1 MIASAISRRPA
12 LLALGA
18 LSLIWS
24 YNWIVMKQAL
34 AWAGPITFSAWRYG
48 LGTLVLFALLV
59 LRRRPLRPPPLWPT
73 LWIGLAQTTGFQLL
87 VQAALLA
94 GGAGRTALLAYTMPF
109 WVVLMN
115 WLAFGQWPTRRLW
128 LGLGIAALGL
138 LLVLEPWHGAGTGAI
153 SSALALGGGVCWA
166 VGVVLSKRL
175 FERTQVGALSLTAWQ
190 MLLGT
195 LAIIACAL
203 LVPERAVAWTPGFIA
218 ALAYNVLLA
227 AGLGWAMWSFIVAQL
242 PANVAGLSALA
253 IPVLGIGFAW
263 LALGERPSVYESIGI
278 SLIVAALALVNL
290 RRTRQS

>member
-1 MIASAISRRPA
+1 MTPSAAARRPA
-12 LLALGA
+12 LLALCV

-73 LWIGLAQTTGFQLL
+73 AWIGLAQTTGFQLL
-87 VQAALLA
+87 VQAALLS

-115 WLAFGQWPTRRLW
+115 WLALGQWPTRRLW
-128 LGLGIAALGL
+128 LGLGVAAGGL
-138 LLVLEPWHGAGTGAI
+138 LLVLEPWQGPGSDLTPTLL
-153 SSALALGGGVCWA
+153 ALAGGVCWA

-175 FERTQVGALSLTAWQ
+175 FERGGVGALSLTAWQ
-190 MLLGT
+190 MLFGSVV
-195 LAIIACAL
+195 IIACAV
-203 LVPERAVAWTPGFIA
+203 LVPERPVAWTGGFIA
-218 ALAYNVLLA
+218 ALAYNALLSS
-227 AGLGWAMWSFIVAQL
+227 GLGWAMWSFIVAQL
-242 PANVAGLSALA
+242 PANVAGLSSLA

-263 LALGERPSVYESIGI
+263 LVLGERPSGSESLGIG
-278 SLIVAALALVNL
+278 LIVIALALVNL
-290 RRTRQS
+290 RRARQP